1 MSLSSAI
8 LEKLWLCFYVTRNYA
23 TLDDNF
29 PVLFAIIPLNQVT
42 KNVELL
48 TSGRDPE
55 TSQLNLEKAGVEV
68 HPQTKKIVGNNN
80 EQTTASHIYAIGD
93 VLQVKI

>member
-1 MSLSSAI
+1 M
-8 LEKLWLCFYVTRNYA
+8 
-23 TLDDNF
+23 
-29 PVLFAIIPLNQVT
+29 PLNQMT

>member
-1 MSLSSAI
+1 
-8 LEKLWLCFYVTRNYA
+8 
-23 TLDDNF
+23 
-29 PVLFAIIPLNQVT
+29 
-42 KNVELL
+42 L

-68 HPQTKKIVGNNN
+68 HPQTKKILGNNS
-80 EQTTASHIYAIGD
+80 EQTSASHIYAIGD